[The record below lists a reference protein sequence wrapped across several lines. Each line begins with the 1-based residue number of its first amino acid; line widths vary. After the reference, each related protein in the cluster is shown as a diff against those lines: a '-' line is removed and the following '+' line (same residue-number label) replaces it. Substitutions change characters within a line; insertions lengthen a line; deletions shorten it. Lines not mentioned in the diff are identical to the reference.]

1 MVRLGN
7 FSASGIHSREE
18 RVLLTSYLIIIFLS
32 SSIGDSIILLSTIK
46 YNAIKL
52 HRVIVVVIQHMAV
65 NDLLQTLFLVLP
77 QIVSLQ
83 ADDWILGLFLCH
95 LSEHVSYVC
104 NVVMATLSCILVG
117 SKLLVVI
124 YPLKSMCWTRRSAH
138 KLCALCWILG
148 VIQPQEITNIFLTDP
163 DSVYF
168 DYYDYTCDYDSLLP
182 REPKWLRWL
191 SRISAGLG
199 LLVVSLIL
207 MATSAVLLVTARRSA
222 VRRGECLRWRGVL
235 TVVMTT
241 AIYLVSF
248 MPYFVVRT
256 TTVLLSVQYK
266 IALRRTVRFLLY
278 LNIIANFFV
287 YTLTVKSF
295 RDFLRRRI
303 LGFRF
308 VWGSGSAD
316 GIKLSSRSNASNR
329 SEKAQSSGK
338 QWNSSAETRV

>member
-1 MVRLGN
+1 MKCKLKIIASALSMVRLGN
-7 FSASGIHSREE
+7 FSATGIHSREE
-18 RVLLTSYLIIIFLS
+18 RALLTSYLVIIFLS
-32 SSIGDSIILLSTIK
+32 SSVGDSIILLSTIK

-83 ADDWILGLFLCH
+83 ADEWILGLFLCH

-124 YPLKSMCWTRRSAH
+124 YPLNSMSWRRRSAH

-148 VIQPQEITNIFLTDP
+148 VIQPQEISNIFLTET

-182 REPKWLRWL
+182 REPNWLRWF
-191 SRISAGLG
+191 SRISAGVG

-241 AIYLVSF
+241 AIYLISF
-248 MPYFVVRT
+248 MPYFNVN
-256 TTVLLSVQYK
+256 SVQNRGTPNCQVSSLSQHHRQLFCLHFDCK
-266 IALRRTVRFLLY
+266 EFQGLSQKEVFRVQVCLGSWLRGRTKVIFS
-278 LNIIANFFV
+278 I
-287 YTLTVKSF
+287 
-295 RDFLRRRI
+295 
-303 LGFRF
+303 
-308 VWGSGSAD
+308 
-316 GIKLSSRSNASNR
+316 
-329 SEKAQSSGK
+329 
-338 QWNSSAETRV
+338 